1 MKQILL
7 LSLSWKRR
15 NSVRNIRSKH
25 NSKVIIINLKKNK
38 IRGKMV
44 LDWQGISFTFIL
56 FWCHTWNSRASH
68 QCQDWHL
75 YLIKWIQ
82 RKILSLAFVCQKK
95 EKMHNQK
102 EKKYNYYYSQ
112 KLWEYHTNC
121 SKMKNLLFLVW
132 YIRSLLC
139 VVYCV
144 LYQYWAVL

>member
-25 NSKVIIINLKKNK
+25 NSNVIIINLQKNK
-38 IRGKMV
+38 IRGKML

-75 YLIKWIQ
+75 YLMKWIQ

-102 EKKYNYYYSQ
+102 EKNTITITLKSCESITLIALKWKIYY
-112 KLWEYHTNC
+112 
-121 SKMKNLLFLVW
+121 FW
-132 YIRSLLC
+132 YGISGHC
-139 VVYCV
+139 YV
-144 LYQYWAVL
+144 

>member
-15 NSVRNIRSKH
+15 NSVRNMRSKH
-25 NSKVIIINLKKNK
+25 NSKVIIINLQKNK

-75 YLIKWIQ
+75 YLMKWIQ

-102 EKKYNYYYSQ
+102 EKNTITITLKSCESITLIALKWKIYY
-112 KLWEYHTNC
+112 
-121 SKMKNLLFLVW
+121 FW
-132 YIRSLLC
+132 YGISGHC
-139 VVYCV
+139 YV
-144 LYQYWAVL
+144 

>member
-102 EKKYNYYYSQ
+102 EKNTITITLKSCESITLIALKWKIYY
-112 KLWEYHTNC
+112 
-121 SKMKNLLFLVW
+121 FW
-132 YIRSLLC
+132 YGISGHC
-139 VVYCV
+139 YV
-144 LYQYWAVL
+144 